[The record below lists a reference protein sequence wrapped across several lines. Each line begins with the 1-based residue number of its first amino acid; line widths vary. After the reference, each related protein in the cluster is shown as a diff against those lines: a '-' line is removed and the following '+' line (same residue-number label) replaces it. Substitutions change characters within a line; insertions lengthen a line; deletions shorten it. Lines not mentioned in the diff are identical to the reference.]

1 MNIDNINEIY
11 TFNDFISALKLLQSR
26 QLNEYDTLILFDNIQ
41 KYVFAHFAVIFKNDN
56 QSNINGNVLTSY
68 GTNSNYDQDNFK
80 DYSNEPLPLF
90 IDFIKIFLN
99 LHTTHKTNIALVSFI
114 SCIATYFVFYLLN
127 NKEIWLAIMFLR
139 LCEKYLLKP
148 LHLRKTVNNDIDRSL
163 LKDNLTFVIFNPS
176 YIESKSLKCYNNITN
191 TVLYSK
197 LRLLLMIHALL
208 EFRNSQAS
216 NINILYFI
224 LAKFTVFKLI
234 RKKLLDDINF
244 VLKIIIRNWKFLK
257 GENAKVGSEEYILN
271 GLTMKHTTEMLSMF
285 QPSSQH
291 NRNDIS
297 FMFFKDFYIGDEFG
311 QFNDLTGKYCEGEED
326 TLINEY
332 GFMNHVGIIQKWILF
347 FVNFFYSD
355 MFDDCKVYLL
365 NHITHSKMKKELL
378 STMGNNNDKNIP
390 DEEVNL
396 GKLILFNVHL
406 FVNVLQM
413 YSLEL
418 IQILLPNCNEGSCSC
433 CYAEM
438 FNNTFVKF
446 VSPVDVP
453 FLIFEFFATV
463 NGYVT
468 TKNQMHKMKKDLL
481 LQKNISN
488 YLLEIVE
495 RYKKDFNMS
504 VYDGLEFCD
513 FLIMKGVDCDDGN
526 SVTKEVNSDVTVG
539 VVNAHSKIQKYIYV
553 CFVWFITLTY
563 KTCTFSLVVKYKELL
578 ISALMC
584 MNGELR
590 KKAFTFLFV
599 VVNGYINYLNET
611 VQHVDSSTSNCVNNN
626 NNNNNSNTNLNTNT
640 TFIKSQ
646 HETFLELLSFQNDL
660 LNLII
665 NDEHIMANI
674 IKDYFDNYIT
684 NIGIIQTERI
694 LHLYYT
700 TLNTILYNTNKT
712 DLIENYTKHF
722 HTPYYSTTTTTT
734 NTTNII
740 HFRSTNIFDIFFT
753 STPDTSLIFALLCP
767 HLSPYIH
774 KPKLKSLLYVIFTVL
789 RSHFSS
795 YKSLDSIKSLIR
807 DISLKKD
814 KQHLISPSLDHLI
827 NLHFIKTTY
836 VFVFLFIKYHLLQ
849 QRSQK
854 GKDNIGNYLKWYS
867 LYIIF
872 ISKNKDDFF
881 KRVQT
886 ITTFITRDA
895 NLNDIEIKSN
905 LRNIVKN
912 ICYGNIIYDYS
923 NLDFINSI
931 SELLNYD
938 QNITIEYTN
947 ITSNKKKA
955 LRNNAHITNHKL
967 KVVYTLATNEIFKE
981 MFNTMLMHVN
991 ETYECYLTSKCEE
1004 FGEVKEQRGMFNRMN
1019 VIVKEMMG
1027 IDKDVN
1033 LVLDVCY
1040 SYERNEALFNC
1051 VHGKPQG
1058 RKKLRCCD
1066 GDVCGVVMDERQRN
1080 ELNGGVGN
1088 NNNDERRSSS
1098 SKNNIEKIYSLLQI
1112 KQKQKQKTHLNVVSS
1127 SNSHNNNVNKDI
1139 KYKLKLKRT
1148 INNNTN
1154 NNNCGGNTNTNTNVI
1169 TEGSYYNATA
1179 ISSFIRKITRIY
1191 FYRFLS
1197 AVFWTYKSHIDKTEL
1212 ETLELL
1218 NIKPKDNT
1226 YISCILKEK
1235 YISLKEL
1242 DQNDDT
1248 TFLLN
1253 TDTDY
1258 LNTSF
1263 DHCFYPFDILKLNKI
1278 KQGKGTRSKL
1288 LRELKKKK
1296 NKKRIHTLIK
1306 NKVTELKAKIAYY
1319 EEQMQELGLRF
1330 VSSVELNNNNN
1341 N

>member
-1 MNIDNINEIY
+1 MNNIDNINEIY
-11 TFNDFISALKLLQSR
+11 TFNDFISALKLFQSR
-26 QLNEYDTLILFDNIQ
+26 QLNEYDTSILFDKIQ
-41 KYVFAHFAVIFKNDN
+41 QYVFAHFAVIFKNDA

-68 GTNSNYDQDNFK
+68 GTNSNYDQ

-99 LHTTHKTNIALVSFI
+99 LHTTHTTNIALVSFI

-127 NKEIWLAIMFLR
+127 YKEIWLAIMFVR

-163 LKDNLTFVIFNPS
+163 LKDNLAFVIFNPS

-271 GLTMKHTTEMLSMF
+271 GLTMKHTTEMLSIF

-291 NRNDIS
+291 YRNDIS
-297 FMFFKDFYIGDEFG
+297 FKFFKDFYIGDEFG
-311 QFNDLTGKYCEGEED
+311 QFNNLTGTYCKGEED
-326 TLINEY
+326 TLINGY

-347 FVNFFYSD
+347 FINFFYSD

-365 NHITHSKMKKELL
+365 NHITHSKMKQELL
-378 STMGNNNDKNIP
+378 STISANNNNIP
-390 DEEVNL
+390 DEVVNL

-406 FVNVLQM
+406 FINVLQM

-418 IQILLPNCNEGSCSC
+418 IQILLPSGNEGSCSC

-468 TKNQMHKMKKDLL
+468 PKNQVHKMKKDLL

-488 YLLEIVE
+488 YLLEIIE

-513 FLIMKGVDCDDGN
+513 FLIMKGVDCNDGN
-526 SVTKEVNSDVTVG
+526 TVTKEVNSDVAVTVG
-539 VVNAHSKIQKYIYV
+539 NNTHSKIQKYIYV
-553 CFVWFITLTY
+553 CFVWFVTLTY
-563 KTCTFSLVVKYKELL
+563 KTCTFNLLLKYKEQL

-590 KKAFTFLFV
+590 KKAFTFVFV
-599 VVNGYINYLNET
+599 VLNGYINYLNET
-611 VQHVDSSTSNCVNNN
+611 VQHVGVNSSSCVNNN
-626 NNNNNSNTNLNTNT
+626 DNNGNNSSNTNTNTNT
-640 TFIKSQ
+640 NATFIKSQ

-660 LNLII
+660 FNVII
-665 NDEHIMANI
+665 NDELIMANI

-684 NIGIIQTERI
+684 NIGIIQTERVV
-694 LHLYYT
+694 HLYYT

-712 DLIENYTKHF
+712 DLLQNYTKHF
-722 HTPYYSTTTTTT
+722 HTPYYPTTTT

-740 HFRSTNIFDIFFT
+740 HFRTNNIFDIFFT
-753 STPDTSLIFALLCP
+753 SNPDTSIIFALLCS
-767 HLSPYIH
+767 HLSLYIH

-814 KQHLISPSLDHLI
+814 KQHATPSLDHLM

-836 VFVFLFIKYHLLQ
+836 IFVFLFIKYNLLQ
-849 QRSQK
+849 QQSQK
-854 GKDNIGNYLKWYS
+854 GKYNIGNYLKWYS

-872 ISKNKDDFF
+872 ISKNKDDFI

-912 ICYGNIIYDYS
+912 ICYGNIIFDYS
-923 NLDFINSI
+923 NSDFINSI

-947 ITSNKKKA
+947 ITSNKKKS
-955 LRNNAHITNHKL
+955 LRNNVHITNHKL
-967 KVVYTLATNEIFKE
+967 KVVYTLATNEIFKD

-1004 FGEVKEQRGMFNRMN
+1004 FGEVKEQRIMFNRMN
-1019 VIVKEMMG
+1019 TIVKDMMG
-1027 IDKDVN
+1027 IDKEVN

-1040 SYERNEALFNC
+1040 SYNRNETLFNW
-1051 VHGKPQG
+1051 VHGKPTG
-1058 RKKLRCCD
+1058 RKKLSCCD
-1066 GDVCGVVMDERQRN
+1066 GDICAVIMDERQRN
-1080 ELNGGVGN
+1080 ELNVGGIGNINDNN
-1088 NNNDERRSSS
+1088 NNNDERNSSC
-1098 SKNNIEKIYSLLQI
+1098 SKNNIEKIYNLLPI
-1112 KQKQKQKTHLNVVSS
+1112 KQKQKAHLNVI
-1127 SNSHNNNVNKDI
+1127 SNSNKDI
-1139 KYKLKLKRT
+1139 KYKLKLKRA
-1148 INNNTN
+1148 INNN
-1154 NNNCGGNTNTNTNVI
+1154 CVGNSNSNVTNTNTNINMI

-1179 ISSFIRKITRIY
+1179 ISSFIRKITRVC

-1235 YISLKEL
+1235 YISIKEL
-1242 DQNDDT
+1242 DQNE
-1248 TFLLN
+1248 
-1253 TDTDY
+1253 DTDY

-1319 EEQMQELGLRF
+1319 EDQMQELGLRF
-1330 VSSVELNNNNN
+1330 VSSVELNNNNSN
-1341 N
+1341 NN